1 MMILILF
8 QVLCNI
14 DTAILSV
21 PGLVPG
27 TVEINEGWRGEI
39 VVRLFIEHLKIE
51 NLTNMFRIR
60 K

>member
-1 MMILILF
+1 MILILF

-21 PGLVPG
+21 LGLVPG

-39 VVRLFIEHLKIE
+39 VVRLEQLKIE

>member
-21 PGLVPG
+21 LGLVPG

-39 VVRLFIEHLKIE
+39 VVRLEQLKIE